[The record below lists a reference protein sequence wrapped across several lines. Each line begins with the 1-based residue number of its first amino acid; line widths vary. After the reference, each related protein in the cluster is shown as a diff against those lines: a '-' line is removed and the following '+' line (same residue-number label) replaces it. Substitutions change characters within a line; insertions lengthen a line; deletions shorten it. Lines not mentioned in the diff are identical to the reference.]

1 MILLLLIPVFVLSL
15 KMVNT
20 PRIDVIYQEGLER
33 QALELLENGERIM
46 EKVEKLLGTSLKDK
60 LKVYIVKDGDVAN
73 AYADPLDNIIV
84 IYPNDLQPGDFIP
97 SYDNW
102 IDYVFSHEYTHILLG
117 RNYIR
122 WLEIFRIFGDI
133 VPPAIHNQHV
143 PTYLHEGLAIE
154 VETKLNR
161 GRLEDPIFRM
171 IMNDVR
177 NQGIDLKYGGATTHV
192 YIPGGNPYVLG
203 SSFLSFVEKEYNW
216 ETIKKIIHSM
226 KKPFVRFSEAVEEVC
241 REDFRNLAKKWLRTV
256 PTGSFEE
263 FAKVNGNV
271 RKPIF
276 DSGKVYF
283 MLKNDF
289 GKSGIYAFDGKKVNP
304 VVLESSI
311 VDFSVKDGKLVFI
324 KRLSTLEG
332 YVNHVFVMGKGMV
345 GRNFISVDWYGDGLI
360 GVKQLENGLRE
371 VVVLQDG
378 REKTILKGSEYFIPI
393 QVTSDGENVVLLA
406 KLRGIID
413 IFLLKDGRIYNLTND
428 EFAEAFPLLRNRILT
443 FSKEIDGKT
452 HVFKID
458 LVTGEIEEFGEGV
471 EATIYGKTI
480 LKTFFKN
487 GRYRLFLDKESRR
500 VGKVALHETVVD
512 TCSDHGVSLRGVK
525 TYAPVVPRLSLP
537 IPGWFL
543 TAFWDDL
550 LRDAFIS
557 GSFITNEEKGLY
569 IVYQHLQNTPASFS
583 VLKTSDDLL
592 FSGIVYFPTRL
603 KTKQMWFSIGASYK
617 DVLSLFT
624 SLDIG
629 KAGGRRHYTSFPELR
644 LTVSSKPAI
653 SLGEGFLIGKSLNFL
668 RVDLSET
675 PSLEFLNVTPF
686 LDLGWGFSDGWM
698 LLDALDM
705 TFSVKFG
712 VKDTHFE
719 GGFRLNTVVSYNFNI
734 PLNFRIGMGKKG
746 VYFKVDIGNLGL
758 PFSHTMLPLLK

>member
-1 MILLLLIPVFVLSL
+1 MDI
-15 KMVNT
+15 
-20 PRIDVIYQEGLER
+20 IYQDGLER
-33 QALELLENGERIM
+33 QAFELLKNGERIM
-46 EKVEKLLGTSLKDK
+46 ERVENLLGTKLKDR
-60 LKVYIVKDGDVAN
+60 LKVYIIENGDIAN
-73 AYADPLDNIIV
+73 AYADPLDNVIV
-84 IYPNDLQPGDFIP
+84 IYPNDLQPEDFIP

-117 RNYIR
+117 RNYER
-122 WLEIFRIFGDI
+122 WLEIFRIFGDV
-133 VPPAIHNQHV
+133 VPPAIYNQHV
-143 PTYLHEGLAIE
+143 PMYLHEGLAIE

-161 GRLEDPIFRM
+161 GRLVDPIFNM
-171 IMNDVR
+171 IIEDTR
-177 NQGIDLKYGGATTHV
+177 KQKIDLKYGGATTHV
-192 YIPGGNPYVLG
+192 HIPGGNPYVLG
-203 SSFLSFVEKEYNW
+203 SSFLSFVEREFDW
-216 ETIKKIIHSM
+216 EIIKRIIHNM
-226 KKPFVRFSEAVEEVC
+226 REPFTRFSEAAEKAC
-241 REDFRNLAKKWLRTV
+241 KEDFRNLTKKWLGNT
-256 PTGSFEE
+256 PATHFKE
-263 FAKVNGNV
+263 FIKVDGNV

-283 MLKNDF
+283 MLKDDF
-289 GKSGIYAFDGKKVNP
+289 GRSGIYAFDGENVNP
-304 VVLESSI
+304 VILEPYI
-311 VDFSVKDGKLVFI
+311 VDFSVKNGRLVFI
-324 KRLSTLEG
+324 KRLSTSKG
-332 YVNHVFVMGKGMV
+332 YVNYVFTMGKNMV
-345 GRNFISVDWYGDGLI
+345 GKNLVSVDWCGDKLI
-360 GVKQLENGLRE
+360 GVKQLENGLRN

-378 REKTILKGSEYFIPI
+378 REETILKGSESFIPI
-393 QVTSDGENVVLLA
+393 QVTSDGGSVALLA

-428 EFAEAFPLLRNRILT
+428 EFAEAFPLLRNGILT
-443 FSKEIDGKT
+443 FSKEIDGET
-452 HVFKID
+452 HIFKIE
-458 LVTGEIEEFGEGV
+458 LTTEEIEEFGEGV
-471 EATIYGKTI
+471 EATIYGKAI
-480 LKTFFKN
+480 LKTIFKN
-487 GRYRLFLDKESRR
+487 GKYRLFLDKESKR

-537 IPGWFL
+537 TPGWFL

-550 LRDAFIS
+550 LRDVFIS
-557 GSFITNEEKGLY
+557 GSFITDKEKGLY

-644 LTVSSKPAI
+644 LTVSSKPGV

-686 LDLGWGFSDGWM
+686 LDLGWGFNDGWM
-698 LLDALDM
+698 LLDALDL
-705 TFSVKFG
+705 TFSVRLG
-712 VKDTHFE
+712 VKGTHFE